1 MFGIISRF
9 TDNEVNKESNLYLDL
24 GLDSLDIMEI
34 IMTIEEEYDITI
46 VNDDPDDYNVVQD
59 LINEKERILHG
70 NTI

>member
-24 GLDSLDIMEI
+24 ELDSLDIVEI
-34 IMTIEEEYDITI
+34 IMTIEKEYDITI
-46 VNDDPDDYNVVQD
+46 VNDDPDNYDTVQD

-70 NTI
+70 NSI